1 MADEMR
7 NSARFDET
15 IELAEGGAL
24 PVCRIVLASSPS
36 DFPQLDT
43 RTGRYR
49 IQEGYLP
56 GRGFRWA
63 GFLTGRLWLLY
74 DLTGNL
80 LIRDAAYEL
89 SRRISKGLAQSRPMD
104 RGNCGFDAYYA
115 LCVGAELTG
124 DRALHEAA
132 LESADILEDLYS
144 TKARLYY
151 QNAWLEA
158 IVSETPA
165 CLLPILWAYGHGER
179 SADRIKEHVYTMLQ
193 GGMLREDGSCQHRLF
208 FDPERGGIVRVDT
221 SQGYSENST
230 WARAQAWL
238 LHSLVSC
245 LEAYGDDELI
255 RTSLERA
262 ARWYVAHLPED
273 GLLYY
278 DFNDPRLT
286 EIPRDSCG
294 TIIGLVALR
303 RCLALGLLDETAR
316 EAADRSEAVILERCV
331 GPGGVVLHGSWG
343 VGEGKSRWN
352 TLFPQQDVMPYGNYW
367 LLEMIH
373 RECRPASKIFSFGR

>member
-1 MADEMR
+1 MTGETR
-7 NSARFDET
+7 TSTRFDET

-24 PVCRIVLASSPS
+24 PVCRMVLASSS
-36 DFPQLDT
+36 NDFPQLDT
-43 RTGRYR
+43 RTGRYS

-63 GFLTGRLWLLY
+63 GFLAGRLWLLY

-80 LIRDAAYEL
+80 LIRDAAHEL

-132 LESADILEDLYS
+132 LESADVLEDLYS

-165 CLLPILWAYGHGER
+165 CLLPTLWAYGHGER
-179 SADRIKEHVYTMLQ
+179 KADRLKEHVYTMLE
-193 GGMLREDGSCQHRLF
+193 GGMLRADGSCQHRLF

-245 LEAYGDDELI
+245 LEAYGDDDLI
-255 RTSLERA
+255 RSSLERA
-262 ARWYVAHLPED
+262 ARWYVENLPED

-303 RCLALGLLDETAR
+303 RCLALGMLDDTAR
-316 EAADRSEAVILERCV
+316 EAANRSEAAILERCV

-373 RECRPASKIFSFGR
+373 RECKPESKVFSFSR